1 MNILDIKQNNR
12 EKIYFY
18 IRKRGLATKQD
29 LSFDLQLSLP
39 TVTQNLEYLVKQGFI
54 GSDSKVA
61 NKSGGRN
68 PIAYSY
74 VVDAKVAIGLDITK
88 HHIKSVIVDL
98 DGNVVKYIYKK
109 QNYSRDDQYLK
120 LLGEAVETII
130 ESVQLDRKKILGIGI
145 AMPGLINQEKGYV
158 VDGRVVNNTG
168 MNCEDFS
175 KYIPYPTKLIH
186 DSNAAGF
193 SEIWMAS
200 EIHNAFYISLCNS
213 VGGSVLLS
221 DNVYM
226 GDGLYSGEVGHLN
239 LIPNGELC
247 YCGQKGCFDVYC
259 NAERLANYA
268 DSDLELFFLRVG
280 QGDEMLQKVWDE
292 YLDCLAVAVN
302 DIRMLF
308 GCTVILGGYVG
319 AYMKDYMD
327 VLYKKVD
334 AKSPFGEHASNY
346 LIPCQNK
353 VESVATGAALYFV
366 KEFLENFETQQDP
379 A

>member
-1 MNILDIKQNNR
+1 MKILDIKQNNR

-29 LSFDLQLSLP
+29 ISYDLQLSLP
-39 TVTQNLEYLVKQGFI
+39 TVTQNLEYLVKHGLI

-98 DGNVVKYIYKK
+98 DGNVVKYIYKR
-109 QNYSRDDQYLK
+109 QDYSRDDKYLK

-130 ESVQLDRKKILGIGI
+130 ESVQLDSKKILGIGI

-168 MNCEDFS
+168 MNCEEFS

-239 LIPNGELC
+239 LIPNGEPC

-268 DSDLELFFLRVG
+268 DCDLELFFLRLG
-280 QGDEMLQKVWDE
+280 QGEERLQKVWDE
-292 YLDCLAVAVN
+292 YLDYLAVAVN

-334 AKSPFGEHASNY
+334 AKSPFGEYASNY
-346 LIPCQNK
+346 LIPCQNTI
-353 VESVATGAALYFV
+353 ESVATGAALYFV
-366 KEFLENFETQQDP
+366 REFLENFETE
-379 A
+379 